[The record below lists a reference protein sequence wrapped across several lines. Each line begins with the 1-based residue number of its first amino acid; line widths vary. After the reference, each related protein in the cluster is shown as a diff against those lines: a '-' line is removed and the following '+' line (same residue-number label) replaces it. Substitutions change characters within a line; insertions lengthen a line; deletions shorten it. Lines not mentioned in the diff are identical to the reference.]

1 MNRIKQNNEWFFLVD
16 DEDKE
21 YAIWTHEFG
30 MTPKE
35 YKNFKG
41 LKKENLRDHMND
53 LELIFTMLGE
63 RVSTEITQKEDKQGF
78 IEVQDA
84 AQRGGKVAG
93 NARKE
98 TEKEL
103 GTSII
108 TNENYLSEPEK
119 KKKLGKSKS

>member
-53 LELIFTMLGE
+53 LELIFNILCESLT
-63 RVSTEITQKEDKQGF
+63 T
-78 IEVQDA
+78 
-84 AQRGGKVAG
+84 
-93 NARKE
+93 
-98 TEKEL
+98 
-103 GTSII
+103 
-108 TNENYLSEPEK
+108 
-119 KKKLGKSKS
+119 